1 MPVPIDRRD
10 HGRGSCWVCGV
21 DARLLEGPPIELG
34 HPLDEIVARHLV
46 AARRRDAAVLR
57 RRPRAQALV
66 AIAKIMIERRFK
78 DHGRHEDRLRLFRCS
93 SDCPCGSAVVRWR
106 PDVIEKEACH
116 DAPLKRVA
124 PDVGGPKRRSG
135 EGEGAMGGA
144 GSIGARGGGTDS
156 AARIGTPLP
165 VRDLLISIARAA
177 RSDSTG
183 RP

>member
-1 MPVPIDRRD
+1 
-10 HGRGSCWVCGV
+10 
-21 DARLLEGPPIELG
+21 
-34 HPLDEIVARHLV
+34 
-46 AARRRDAAVLR
+46 
-57 RRPRAQALV
+57 
-66 AIAKIMIERRFK
+66 MIERRFK

-144 GSIGARGGGTDS
+144 GSIGARGGGSTSSCNDMLDDMLEKLDEPDETGSGISSSRSGSGSSGLS
-156 AARIGTPLP
+156 AAAPR
-165 VRDLLISIARAA
+165 R
-177 RSDSTG
+177 
-183 RP
+183 